1 MPAEMAERLALFD
14 EGLNGRLND
23 ENTILNRRHDDLTYT
38 RPPMAEIAEQMGSG
52 INPAYGCRHQ
62 KASEIWPF
70 LAVFGGDVTSGF
82 EHCIQILF
90 ECNTNVTPK

>member
-1 MPAEMAERLALFD
+1 MAERLALFD

-70 LAVFGGDVTSGF
+70 LAVFGDDVTLRF
-82 EHCIQILF
+82 EHRVQITAGS
-90 ECNTNVTPK
+90 NTKVTLK